1 MSMKRAQ
8 TTRTCPVC
16 AAGRMTYAVRDL
28 TIRRRGSSRNVPAVA
43 GYFCDRC
50 GEIEFDEQTDSGDRY
65 AEAGDQLVLEAR
77 ARTEAVAER
86 LRRARAVLNITQAEA
101 NRIAGGGHNAFS
113 RYESGR
119 AKPVA
124 AVVHLFALLER
135 HPDLLGEVREL
146 VGVAP

>member
-1 MSMKRAQ
+1 
-8 TTRTCPVC
+8 
-16 AAGRMTYAVRDL
+16 MTHAVRDL
-28 TIRRRGSSRNVPAVA
+28 TLRRRGGTRIVRAVT

-50 GEIEFDEQTDSGDRY
+50 GEVEFDESTDSGDRY

-86 LRRARAVLNITQAEA
+86 LRRARAALKLTQAEA
-101 NRIAGGGHNAFS
+101 NQIAGGGHNAFS

-119 AKPVA
+119 ATPVA
-124 AVVHLFALLER
+124 AVIHLFALLER

-146 VGVAP
+146 ASAER